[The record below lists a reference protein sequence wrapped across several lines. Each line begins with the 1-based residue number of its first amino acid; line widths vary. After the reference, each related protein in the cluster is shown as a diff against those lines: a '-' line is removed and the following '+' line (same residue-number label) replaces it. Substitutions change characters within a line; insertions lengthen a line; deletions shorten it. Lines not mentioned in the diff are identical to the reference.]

1 MKNKIKI
8 LLVVIL
14 MLALSLTAAACS
26 DKITAESSPEE
37 TLPVEPEISEE
48 ALSDLNHALYKIS
61 EAIPR
66 DGMTGDLTAVLGD
79 QLADLNAS
87 IEGADGEVTIKN
99 GMILTENEGERSLI
113 KIYNDGMLNIAT
125 DKGKTTV
132 QTVGMD
138 ILLAGSGVALPEMGG
153 DAFGDIEA
161 LIIKESDVIET
172 AEKGVYDL
180 SRDYCLRFFTAMSM
194 DGEQM
199 ADNVVIKVDIRDYAS
214 DKRVKLRLI
223 PIEGEEQI
231 FIFELSEFES
241 GKLVFRSEDDETRI
255 EFILNGG
262 RLSSMSVKGEADG
275 GNIYLEVILAEN
287 GGLEMLMQ
295 LDAEGQSIELDLSL
309 RPEKFKQIGGC
320 PVDLQMT
327 VSAAGNSA
335 ETYLKITTE
344 SYSDTASRYS
354 VSARS
359 ADGKETDVDVVSPAK
374 KEILLSELERK
385 YVTRGD
391 AVFKDYAE
399 AMKRTD
405 EQRNQVVNSM
415 YKYTKIDQKRYFYTY
430 DKELDVAYVTEVVK
444 KKATTRL
451 DIDYE
456 SEAYTHYFYEYG
468 DMPKPSDRSAA
479 QADAAAVNAA
489 VDAMLN
495 GITPNY
501 EIVHPSTY
509 KIYFYK
515 PEADRYVVMSFGDPD
530 NVIWHTEPPKSSD
543 YDNAIL
549 HEFKKGEPL
558 HDFEIIERIACED
571 VSWVCKDCSFEIK
584 NTVSLH
590 NYGEAISETEN
601 GRTLWDLRM
610 CEECDRASLTVYAS
624 DGSAL
629 DLRLRLI
636 TEEEYK
642 LFGLKSENIFTKP
655 FSECGNTL
663 VITDIYFNQKDH
675 GGGDHGGGAPATE
688 IVIPNITEKTGY
700 EIVGVVD
707 GVRKIDGKLKLTL
720 PEGVRVLGEMAFY
733 DYFYG
738 VKDIVGITLPE
749 SLIYIGEKAFEGS
762 SVTELTIP
770 AGVER
775 IDDNFTV
782 DTLLKLTVL
791 PKSLPS
797 LTVVA
802 INLKELDLRSTVKD
816 FGGLGSMNFTDYT
829 VPYGVDRII
838 PGGFSDNPY
847 LKRVVL
853 PSTVTAIA
861 ARAFENST
869 ALEELVIPDSI
880 ESIGESA
887 FSMCKSLI
895 TIMTEK
901 DGIIE
906 GEKGT
911 VLLPRGL
918 TSLGSYSFCDN
929 KMMEKIVLRG
939 NIKHL
944 NKMFTRCERLSSVVF
959 ETESLISIESCFN
972 ECTALPELRIP
983 EGVTSLGIYAIV
995 CKKVYLPTSIKYI
1008 GYNALMSSHI
1018 EYAGTVAE
1026 WYKIT
1031 KDNKWNGYNSN
1042 YTVICIDGQIN

>member
-8 LLVVIL
+8 LLAVIL
-14 MLALSLTAAACS
+14 LLALALTLAACG
-26 DKITAESSPEE
+26 DEITEESNPNE
-37 TLPVEPEISEE
+37 TVDGQPEISNE
-48 ALSDLNHALYKIS
+48 ALSDLNHALYKIN
-61 EAIPR
+61 EALSKNDMP
-66 DGMTGDLTAVLGD
+66 GDLTDSLGE
-79 QLADLNAS
+79 QLLGLNAS
-87 IEGADGEVTIKN
+87 VEGADGEVTIKN
-99 GMILTENEGERSLI
+99 GMILTEDRGVRSLI
-113 KIYNDGMLNIAT
+113 KIYDEGALTIVT
-125 DKGKTTV
+125 DNGKTTV
-132 QTVGMD
+132 QTMGMD
-138 ILLAGSGVALPEMGG
+138 SLLAGSGMALPDMSVGTL
-153 DAFGDIEA
+153 GDIEA

-199 ADNVVIKVDIRDYAS
+199 ADNVVIKVDVRDYAS

-223 PIEGEEQI
+223 PIDGEEQI
-231 FIFELSEFES
+231 FIFELSEFEN
-241 GKLVFRSEDDETRI
+241 GKLILRSEDDETRI
-255 EFILNGG
+255 ELVLDGE
-262 RLSSMSVKGEADG
+262 RLSSMSVKGEAEG
-275 GNIYLEVILAEN
+275 GNVYLEISFAEN
-287 GGLEMLMQ
+287 GGLGILVQ
-295 LDAEGQSIELDLSL
+295 LDAEDQSMELDLSL
-309 RPEKFKQIGGC
+309 RPEEFKQIGGC
-320 PVDLQMT
+320 PVDMQMT
-327 VSAAGNSA
+327 VSAAGNIVES
-335 ETYLKITTE
+335 YLKITTD
-344 SYSDTASRYS
+344 SYSDAASRYS
-354 VSARS
+354 VSAKS
-359 ADGKETDVDVVSPAK
+359 ADGKKTDVDVVSPAK
-374 KEILLSELERK
+374 KDISLSELERK

-430 DKELDVAYVTEVVK
+430 DKELDVAYVTEVDK

-479 QADAAAVNAA
+479 QDDALEVNGA

-495 GITPNY
+495 GITPGY

-515 PEADRYVVMSFGDPD
+515 PDADRYVVMSFRDPD
-530 NVIWHTEPPKSSD
+530 NVIWHTELPKSSD
-543 YDNAIL
+543 YDKAVL

-558 HDFEIIERIACED
+558 HDFEIIERRPCED
-571 VSWVCKDCSFEIK
+571 VSWKCKDCSFEIK
-584 NTVSLH
+584 NTVPLH

-610 CEECDRASLTVYAS
+610 CKECSRASLTVYAS
-624 DGSAL
+624 DGSSL
-629 DLRLRLI
+629 DLRLRFI
-636 TEEEYK
+636 TENEYEI
-642 LFGLKSENIFTKP
+642 FELKSENIFTKP
-655 FSECGNTL
+655 FSECGNTM

-749 SLIYIGEKAFEGS
+749 SLVYIGEKAFEGS

-802 INLKELDLRSTVKD
+802 INLKELDLRSTVRD

-880 ESIGESA
+880 ESIGEYA
-887 FSMCKSLI
+887 FSRCKSLI

-918 TSLGSYSFCDN
+918 VSLGSYIFSN
-929 KMMEKIVLRG
+929 TKMIETVVLRG
-939 NIKHL
+939 SYNYLEHTFL
-944 NKMFTRCERLSSVVF
+944 RCDKLSSVVF
-959 ETESLISIESCFN
+959 ETENLTRIESFIS
-972 ECTALPELRIP
+972 ECSALTELRIP
-983 EGVTSLGIYAIV
+983 EGVKYLGIYAIG
-995 CKKVYLPTSIKYI
+995 CKKVYLPTSVKHI
-1008 GYNALMSSHI
+1008 GYCALMSSHI

-1026 WYKIT
+1026 WYKIV
-1031 KDNKWNGYNSN
+1031 KDNRWNGYNSN
-1042 YTVICIDGQIN
+1042 YTVVCVDGQIN